1 MDEMTTRNH
10 ALVAW
15 SGDSLEGMATWPSFP
30 SAHGVL
36 SVLAYLPLR
45 GRAVL
50 RGSRK
55 TVRGRDRHQPSDA
68 EGRLW
73 ETVLLL

>member
-1 MDEMTTRNH
+1 MDEMTTGSH
-10 ALVAW
+10 ALVIRF
-15 SGDSLEGMATWPSFP
+15 GGSLEGMTTWPSFP

-50 RGSRK
+50 RDSRK

-68 EGRLW
+68 EG
-73 ETVLLL
+73 